1 MSKNRRQRK
10 GADASYLDGQ
20 MLIAMP
26 AMSDKR
32 FHRSVIYM
40 CSHSDKGAMG
50 LIVNQRATNVSFT
63 DLLVE
68 LKIARPSTE
77 PRLPITPDM
86 TVHIGGPVSA
96 ERGFVLHSNEYFVET
111 ATLAIDDGVCLT
123 ATVDILKALA
133 RGTGPKHALL
143 ALGYSGWGP
152 GQLEAEIQ
160 ANGWLHC
167 NADKDLIFGA
177 DLDLKY
183 PRALSK
189 IGVDMSHLVS
199 EAGHA

>member
-1 MSKNRRQRK
+1 MSKNRRHRK

-32 FHRSVIYM
+32 FHRCVIYM

-50 LIVNQRATNVSFT
+50 LIVNQRATNVVFR
-63 DLLVE
+63 DLMRE
-68 LKIARPSTE
+68 LKISTSA
-77 PRLPITPDM
+77 PVNADM
-86 TVHIGGPVSA
+86 TVHVGGPVSA
-96 ERGFVLHSNEYFVET
+96 ERGFVLHTNEYMVESS
-111 ATLAIDDGVCLT
+111 TLAIDGGIYLT
-123 ATVDILKALA
+123 ATLDVLKALS
-133 RGTGPKHALL
+133 RGTGPKQALL
-143 ALGYSGWGP
+143 ALGYSGWAP

-167 NADKDLIFGA
+167 DADHDLVFGT
-177 DLDLKY
+177 DLELKY

-189 IGVDMSHLVS
+189 IGIDMSHLVS

>member
-50 LIVNQRATNVSFT
+50 LIVNQRATNVVFR
-63 DLLVE
+63 DLMRE
-68 LKIARPSTE
+68 LKISTSA
-77 PRLPITPDM
+77 PVNADM
-86 TVHIGGPVSA
+86 TVHVGGPVSA
-96 ERGFVLHSNEYFVET
+96 ERGFVLHTNEYMVESS
-111 ATLAIDDGVCLT
+111 TLAIDGGICLT
-123 ATVDILKALA
+123 ATLDVLKALS
-133 RGTGPKHALL
+133 RGTGPKQALL
-143 ALGYSGWGP
+143 ALGYSGWAP

-167 NADKDLIFGA
+167 DADHDLVFGTE
-177 DLDLKY
+177 LELKY

-189 IGVDMSHLVS
+189 IGIDMSHLVS

>member
-1 MSKNRRQRK
+1 MSKNRRHRR

-50 LIVNQRATNVSFT
+50 LIVNQRAPNVSFR
-63 DLLVE
+63 DLLRE
-68 LKIARPSTE
+68 LKISSSAPVLAE
-77 PRLPITPDM
+77 M
-86 TVHIGGPVSA
+86 AVHVGGPVST
-96 ERGFVLHSNEYFVET
+96 ERGFVLHTKDYFVEST
-111 ATLAIDDGVCLT
+111 TLVIDDDVCLT
-123 ATVDILKALA
+123 ATLDILKALS
-133 RGTGPKHALL
+133 RGTGPKQALL
-143 ALGYSGWGP
+143 ALGYSGWAP

-167 NADKDLIFGA
+167 DADRELIFGT
-177 DLDLKY
+177 DHELKY

-189 IGVDMSHLVS
+189 IGIDMSHLVS